1 MRQLCC
7 SAAFLFAACVF
18 YSCTQELELPV
29 TPVLPEENLKEL
41 TIIASAEPDPETRTT
56 LHPDGK
62 LYWQPGDQI
71 SLFYGMGDNGGR
83 KFTST
88 ITQDALKA
96 NFSGTIDVITGG
108 GEDSQIEE
116 PYFWGVYPYR
126 EDIVCDGT
134 TITTTL
140 ADVQTAVEGNFD
152 RGLFI
157 SVGRS
162 NGMEMPFYNVCGG
175 IRFSVCHE
183 GIVQIIFSG
192 NNNEVLAG
200 RVKVGFGSNG
210 KPEVQEVLDGKT
222 TITVNAPNGGTFEVG
237 KTYYL
242 ITLPRTGDNSL
253 SVGMR
258 ASFVKEDMTNYF
270 RKWRSNIQILRN
282 DFMEYPAS
290 SPFDKDEKTT
300 YYGDAVDLGGSV
312 LWATKN
318 VGAAE
323 VGDYGEFYRWG
334 EITPYSGGSSYSG
347 ASSTNN
353 MALSPEDDAASANWG
368 GYWRTP
374 TASELMELSSMSQG
388 LDTENNHSGIRFGD
402 GSNSIFVPF
411 SGIWIRNSS
420 DVWYQNTLGYL
431 MSSEKD
437 NENQLVLLSLYNTS
451 GNVGSGI
458 IYGSGYD
465 NGYSVR
471 PVLSKP
477 VATTSVV
484 LDKTSLRMNLSTE
497 ERLTAT
503 VLPDNAFRKGV
514 TWNSTNPSVAY
525 VDATGKVTATGVGTA
540 MIIATSVMNSEA
552 SAYCEVTVIESGS
565 QEYVIM
571 GPGQFWATCNV
582 GAELPTDAGTRFAW
596 GETEPK
602 DTYKWSNY
610 RWQTPNYFSKY
621 QSPDGNHSADWYEF
635 NGQEMVYIGDGKTL
649 LDIED
654 DAAIAN
660 WNNEWHTPTRAEWA
674 WLMEHCSWT
683 PTTED
688 GVSGFRVTSLV
699 EGYTSSSI
707 FLPSGTVGCYWSSS
721 LCLDASDQ
729 AYRVSASG
737 TAASLYHSDRKDGFM
752 IRPVHSPMVHVTGV
766 SLDQSALEIS
776 AIGEMQTLTATVTP
790 SNALETSLIWSSSNP
805 SVATVSS
812 DGVVTGVSYGAAT
825 ITATAVDGRKSAS
838 CEVFVTAH
846 VFVEMGPGQFWA
858 TCNVGATNSEETGDL
873 YSWGETATKDY
884 YAWNNY
890 TWLYNSAP
898 LTIWKYQ
905 FPDGDHGGVWYTVEN
920 GYLFVF
926 RGDGKG
932 VLELEDDAAHV
943 NWGDPWRVPTREE
956 WLWLRNNCTWVWD
969 SAKSGYWVTSKVDG
983 YTDRQIFLPGLDYWS
998 STIVGEDTKK
1008 ANMMSVDATGENTHL
1023 STDLRCYGKAVRPVA
1038 SAKVDVTNVSLDQ
1051 TNVTV
1056 DGLVV
1061 EYFLLTAT
1069 VSPAKATEKGV
1080 VWTSS
1085 DPSVASVAAGYVT
1098 ILGSGTTTITATTL
1112 DGCKTATCEVTVRI
1126 PVFGVHY
1133 GHYWVDLGDGHKWAS
1148 RNIGADSERDF
1159 GDYFAWGEISTKSSY
1174 TGSNYSVTPISFRDA
1189 ATQIWGIGWRMPT
1202 EADWQ
1207 WLIDNCNWEWTSI
1220 QGQYY
1225 GFYTFGHRV
1234 TSRTNGQSIF
1244 LPAAGTFN
1252 SEHYEIGRYWSSTYD
1267 PNNTSNAYQLTT
1279 SMEGGGIHIFF
1290 PSL

>member
-134 TITTTL
+134 SITATL

-162 NGMEMPFYNVCGG
+162 KGMEMPFYNVCGG

-334 EITPYSGGSSYSG
+334 EVTPYSGGSSYSG

-353 MALSPEDDAASANWG
+353 MALSPEDDAASVNWG
-368 GYWRTP
+368 GYWRMP
-374 TASELMELSSMSQG
+374 TTSELMELSSMPQE
-388 LDTENNHSGIRFGD
+388 LDTENNHSGIRFGEEP
-402 GSNSIFVPF
+402 NSIFVPF
-411 SGIWIRNSS
+411 AGLWLRNSS
-420 DVWYQNTLGYL
+420 DAWYQNTLGYL
-431 MSSEKD
+431 LSSEKD
-437 NENQLVLLSLYNTS
+437 SDNQLVQLSLYNYS
-451 GNVGSGI
+451 DNLGSSI

-477 VATTSVV
+477 VAATTVV
-484 LDKTSLRMNLSTE
+484 LDKTSVRMNVGATE
-497 ERLTAT
+497 QLTAT

-514 TWNSTNPSVAY
+514 RWTSSNTSVAS
-525 VDATGKVTATGVGTA
+525 VSATGMISANGEGTVTITATSADGA
-540 MIIATSVMNSEA
+540 A
-552 SAYCEVTVIESGS
+552 SATCDIQVIISET
-565 QEYVIM
+565 M
-571 GPGQFWATCNV
+571 GWVDMGDGHFWATCNV
-582 GAELPTDAGTRFAW
+582 GAELPTDAGDRFAW
-596 GETEPK
+596 GETTPK
-602 DTYKWSNY
+602 ESYSWVNY
-610 RWQTPNYFSKY
+610 RWLTPNYITKY
-621 QSPDGNHSADWYEF
+621 QAEDNNYQALWYTGYAGAF
-635 NGQEMVYIGDGKTL
+635 NGDGITIL
-649 LDIED
+649 EPED
-654 DAAIAN
+654 DAAAEN
-660 WNNEWHTPTRAEWA
+660 WSSEWQMPTRSEWQ
-674 WLMEHCSWT
+674 WLYDHSEMVATMEN
-683 PTTED
+683 
-688 GVSGFRVTSLV
+688 GVPGVRVTSTV
-699 EGYTSSSI
+699 PGYTQNSI
-707 FLPSGTVGCYWSSS
+707 FLPYGTQGLNCANGGYWSSS
-721 LCLDASDQ
+721 L
-729 AYRVSASG
+729 RVEKTE
-737 TAASLYHSDRKDGFM
+737 TAHKMSIANGADGWTALWFDTREKGYM
-752 IRPVHSPMVHVTGV
+752 VRPIRVPSVRVTGV
-766 SLDQSALEIS
+766 TLDQSSIFFPW
-776 AIGEMQTLTATVTP
+776 IRKTQTLTATVTP
-790 SNALETSLIWSSSNP
+790 ANAAMPDVVWNSSDP
-805 SVATVSS
+805 DVATVSL
-812 DGVVTGVSYGAAT
+812 DGVVTAVSFGEAT
-825 ITATAVDGRKSAS
+825 ITATTVDGEMTAS
-838 CEVFVTAH
+838 CEVTVQCWSGVESGHKYVDMGGGLKWAVCNLNNSGWDDDNVHFLWMETDPWARGSFYEHTELWDNTTGDFVSYIGGEPWRRPELADYKWLMNNCDWEFTTENGMNGVLVTSQETQRCLFLPMAGYFDSGDSFRTDEGYYWAA
-846 VFVEMGPGQFWA
+846 VPGQ
-858 TCNVGATNSEETGDL
+858 CLIIRRNSRITMG
-873 YSWGETATKDY
+873 GKD
-884 YAWNNY
+884 
-890 TWLYNSAP
+890 
-898 LTIWKYQ
+898 
-905 FPDGDHGGVWYTVEN
+905 
-920 GYLFVF
+920 
-926 RGDGKG
+926 
-932 VLELEDDAAHV
+932 
-943 NWGDPWRVPTREE
+943 
-956 WLWLRNNCTWVWD
+956 D
-969 SAKSGYWVTSKVDG
+969 SQGM
-983 YTDRQIFLPGLDYWS
+983 L
-998 STIVGEDTKK
+998 
-1008 ANMMSVDATGENTHL
+1008 
-1023 STDLRCYGKAVRPVA
+1023 VRPVFGWLPE
-1038 SAKVDVTNVSLDQ
+1038 S
-1051 TNVTV
+1051 
-1056 DGLVV
+1056 
-1061 EYFLLTAT
+1061 EY
-1069 VSPAKATEKGV
+1069 
-1080 VWTSS
+1080 
-1085 DPSVASVAAGYVT
+1085 
-1098 ILGSGTTTITATTL
+1098 
-1112 DGCKTATCEVTVRI
+1112 
-1126 PVFGVHY
+1126 
-1133 GHYWVDLGDGHKWAS
+1133 
-1148 RNIGADSERDF
+1148 
-1159 GDYFAWGEISTKSSY
+1159 
-1174 TGSNYSVTPISFRDA
+1174 
-1189 ATQIWGIGWRMPT
+1189 Q
-1202 EADWQ
+1202 
-1207 WLIDNCNWEWTSI
+1207 
-1220 QGQYY
+1220 
-1225 GFYTFGHRV
+1225 
-1234 TSRTNGQSIF
+1234 
-1244 LPAAGTFN
+1244 
-1252 SEHYEIGRYWSSTYD
+1252 
-1267 PNNTSNAYQLTT
+1267 
-1279 SMEGGGIHIFF
+1279 
-1290 PSL
+1290 